1 MLRGKQVQ
9 YNSKGLTPDTLED
22 FLRTWTAE
30 MQPTFGNDF
39 QITKESTIGNIC
51 TASSLVAM
59 DYEQELLFRDKNMN
73 PNTAEDEYQDALY
86 KLIGL
91 ERTYATYTVVQRTV
105 EGTPNTV
112 AEKGSILFRNKSTQ
126 DQFKLNDDCQIG
138 ENGKGVGSFTAEEL
152 GAIDLPDEALCEIIT
167 APTNIVGVYYSSG
180 NQIEV
185 GQDYQDNAQF
195 RYEWEQ
201 TQSLANS
208 DTEGG
213 IKKYLLPYAIDKSAK
228 NINVRQNR
236 HSQKYEDVPLHSM
249 NIVINSAYDDET
261 IADVI
266 FKHLKD
272 GIGLVGDIEI
282 EVEDSE
288 GSKEVIA
295 FSRADLVTVY
305 FKVSVQLI
313 DNVYLT
319 QVQANIK
326 NAIKDNFNPKMD
338 EDIVAN
344 DYIEFI
350 KKVEGVR
357 YVKNI
362 KVSKNGLDWL
372 DIIEISDLEKG
383 AIGEINV
390 TE

>member
-1 MLRGKQVQ
+1 MQ

-22 FLRTWTAE
+22 FLKYWTVK

-59 DYEQELLFRDKNMN
+59 DYEEELLFRDKNMN
-73 PNTAEDEYQDALY
+73 PYTAEDEYQDALY
-86 KLIGL
+86 RLIGL
-91 ERTYATYTVVQRTV
+91 ERTYADYTVVQRTV

-112 AEKGSILFRNKSTQ
+112 AEKGSILFRNKTTQ

-152 GAIDLPDEALCEIIT
+152 GAIDLPNEALCEIIT
-167 APTNIVGVYYSSG
+167 APTNVVGVYYSQG
-180 NQIEV
+180 NQIQI
-185 GQDYQDNAQF
+185 GTDYESDAEF
-195 RYEWEQ
+195 RNRWQQ

-213 IKKYLLPYAIDKSAK
+213 IKKYLLPYAIDKSGK
-228 NINVRQNR
+228 NVNVRQNR
-236 HSQKYEDVPLHSM
+236 NTLKYADVPLHSM

-272 GIGLVGDIEI
+272 GVGLVGDIEI
-282 EVEDSE
+282 SLKDSE
-288 GSKEVIA
+288 GQKEIIA
-295 FSRADLVTVY
+295 FSRAELIPVS
-305 FKVSVQLI
+305 FKVEVALK

-319 QVQANIK
+319 QVKANIK
-326 NAIKDNFNPKMD
+326 SAIKDNFHPYMD

-344 DYIEFI
+344 KYIQYI
-350 KKVEGVR
+350 DAVEGID
-357 YVKNI
+357 YTKSI
-362 KVSKNGLDWL
+362 KVSKDGLDWL
-372 DIIEISDLEKG
+372 DVVEISDIQKAE
-383 AIGEINV
+383 IGDIDV

>member
-1 MLRGKQVQ
+1 MQ

-22 FLRTWTAE
+22 FLKYWTVQ
-30 MQPTFGNDF
+30 MRPSFGNDF
-39 QITKESTIGNIC
+39 QINKEDTIGNIC

-59 DYEQELLFRDKNMN
+59 DYEDELLFRDKNMN
-73 PNTAEDEYQDALY
+73 PYTAEDEYQDALY

-91 ERTYATYTVVQRTV
+91 ERTYADYTVVQRTV
-105 EGTPNTV
+105 EGTPNTT
-112 AEKGSILFRNKSTQ
+112 APKGSILFRNKSTQ

-138 ENGKGVGSFTAEEL
+138 ENGKGIGSFTAEEL
-152 GAIDLPDEALCEIIT
+152 GAIDLPNEALCEIIT
-167 APTNIVGVYYSSG
+167 APTNVVGVYYTVG

-185 GQDYQDNAQF
+185 GRDYESDAEF
-195 RYEWEQ
+195 RERWEQ

-213 IKKYLLPYAIDKSAK
+213 IRKYLLPYAIDKSGK

-236 HSQKYEDVPLHSM
+236 ATQKYSDIPKHSM

-261 IADVI
+261 IAAVI

-272 GIGLVGDIEI
+272 GVALVGDIE
-282 EVEDSE
+282 VELKDSE
-288 GSKEVIA
+288 GSEETIA
-295 FSRADLVTVY
+295 FSRAELIPIA
-305 FKVSVQLI
+305 FKIEVVLK

-319 QVQANIK
+319 QVKANIQ

-338 EDIVAN
+338 DDIVAN
-344 DYIEFI
+344 KYVQYID
-350 KKVEGVR
+350 KVEGVD
-357 YVKNI
+357 YTKSI
-362 KVSKNGLDWL
+362 KVSKNGIDWA
-372 DIIEISDLEKG
+372 DVVEITDVQK
-383 AIGEINV
+383 AQIGDINV

>member
-180 NQIEV
+180 NQIEI

-249 NIVINSAYDDET
+249 NIVINLSDDEHR
-261 IADVI
+261 DNVSDDENFNELVSVI
-266 FKHLKD
+266 KRVFENMMDKTS
-272 GIGLVGDIEI
+272 IPVNN
-282 EVEDSE
+282 SE
-288 GSKEVIA
+288 KNNGNNKEVLTMQEKIHMA
-295 FSRADLVTVY
+295 EESYSKFEKPKDMKMYS
-305 FKVSVQLI
+305 
-313 DNVYLT
+313 VYL
-319 QVQANIK
+319 
-326 NAIKDNFNPKMD
+326 D
-338 EDIVAN
+338 
-344 DYIEFI
+344 
-350 KKVEGVR
+350 
-357 YVKNI
+357 
-362 KVSKNGLDWL
+362 
-372 DIIEISDLEKG
+372 
-383 AIGEINV
+383 
-390 TE
+390 

>member
-1 MLRGKQVQ
+1 MQ

-22 FLRTWTAE
+22 FLKYWTVK

-59 DYEQELLFRDKNMN
+59 DYEEELLFRDKNMN
-73 PNTAEDEYQDALY
+73 PYTAEDEYQDALY
-86 KLIGL
+86 RLIGL
-91 ERTYATYTVVQRTV
+91 ERTYADYTVVQRTV

-112 AEKGSILFRNKSTQ
+112 AEKGSILFRNKTTQ

-152 GAIDLPDEALCEIIT
+152 GAIDLPNEALCEIIT
-167 APTNIVGVYYSSG
+167 APTNIVGVYYSQG
-180 NQIEV
+180 NQIEI
-185 GQDYQDNAQF
+185 GTDYESDAEFKNRWQ
-195 RYEWEQ
+195 Q

-213 IKKYLLPYAIDKSAK
+213 IKKYLLPYAIDKSGK
-228 NINVRQNR
+228 NVNVRQNR
-236 HSQKYEDVPLHSM
+236 NTLKYEDVPLHSM

-272 GIGLVGDIEI
+272 GVGLVGEIEI
-282 EVEDSE
+282 PLKDSE
-288 GSKEVIA
+288 GQEEIIA
-295 FSRADLVTVY
+295 FSRAELIPVA
-305 FKVSVQLI
+305 FKVEVVLK
-313 DNVYLT
+313 DNVYLS
-319 QVQANIK
+319 QVKANIK
-326 NAIKDNFNPKMD
+326 SAIKDNFHPYMD

-344 DYIEFI
+344 KYIQYI
-350 KKVEGVR
+350 DAVEGID
-357 YVKNI
+357 YTKSI
-362 KVSKNGLDWL
+362 KVSKDGLAWL
-372 DIIEISDLEKG
+372 DVVEISDIQKAE
-383 AIGEINV
+383 IGDIDV